1 MILLDPL
8 ARPLIGH
15 RGASGSFPEN
25 TMLAFKQ
32 ALREGADSVEF
43 DVRVTADGV
52 PVVIHDATLDRTTDG
67 QGQVAEL
74 PLAAIREFDAGRG
87 ERIPTLAQV
96 LEELAPTPVIVEIK
110 EGEAA
115 PAPDPAPAVTAVIHA
130 AGAGD
135 RVVVGAFGGRSLVA
149 VRKAGLKTTATR
161 WECGVHWLASR
172 VGRAHRAG
180 RYDGFSV
187 SEYSGRLKVIDRRF
201 LTSARS
207 LGKPVHVWTVDDVS
221 DARRLRAMG
230 VAGILT
236 NFPARMRE
244 LSAPR

>member
-43 DVRVTADGV
+43 DVRLTADGV

-87 ERIPTLAQV
+87 ERISTLAQV

-110 EGEAA
+110 EVEAA
-115 PAPDPAPAVTAVIHA
+115 AGVTAVIHA

-149 VRKAGLKTTATR
+149 VRKGGLKSTATR
-161 WECGVHWLASR
+161 WESGLHWLASR
-172 VGRAHRAG
+172 VGRAHHAG
-180 RYDGFSV
+180 SYDGFAV
-187 SEYSGRLKVIDRRF
+187 SEYRGRLKVVDRRF
-201 LTSARS
+201 LRSARS
-207 LGKPVHVWTVDDVS
+207 IGKPVHVWTVDDVS

-244 LSAPR
+244 VFAPR

>member
-43 DVRVTADGV
+43 DVRLTADGV

-87 ERIPTLAQV
+87 EQIPTLAQV

-110 EGEAA
+110 EVEAA
-115 PAPDPAPAVTAVIHA
+115 PAPGPAVTAVIHA

-149 VRKAGLKTTATR
+149 VRKGGLKTTATR
-161 WECGVHWLASR
+161 WESGLHWLASR
-172 VGRAHRAG
+172 VGRAHHSG
-180 RYDGFSV
+180 SYDAFAV
-187 SEYSGRLKVIDRRF
+187 SEYSGRLKVVDQRF

-207 LGKPVHVWTVDDVS
+207 LGKPVHVWTVDDVA

-244 LSAPR
+244 AFAPR

>member
-32 ALREGADSVEF
+32 ALLEGADSVEF

-74 PLAAIREFDAGRG
+74 PLAAVREFDAGRG

-110 EGEAA
+110 EVEA
-115 PAPDPAPAVTAVIHA
+115 APAVTAVIHA
-130 AGAGD
+130 AGASD

-201 LTSARS
+201 
-207 LGKPVHVWTVDDVS
+207 
-221 DARRLRAMG
+221 
-230 VAGILT
+230 
-236 NFPARMRE
+236 
-244 LSAPR
+244 

>member
-110 EGEAA
+110 EGEAD
-115 PAPDPAPAVTAVIHA
+115 PDPDPAPAVTAVIRA
-130 AGAGD
+130 AGASD
-135 RVVVGAFGGRSLVA
+135 RVVVGAFGGRSLIA
-149 VRKAGLKTTATR
+149 VRKGGLKTTATR
-161 WECGVHWLASR
+161 WESGLHWLASR

-180 RYDGFSV
+180 RYDGFAV
-187 SEYSGRLKVIDRRF
+187 SEYSGLLKVVDRRF
-201 LTSARS
+201 LRSARS

-244 LSAPR
+244 LSAPQ

>member
-25 TMLAFKQ
+25 TMLAFKE
-32 ALREGADSVEF
+32 ALREGADGVEF
-43 DVRVTADGV
+43 DVRLTADGV
-52 PVVIHDATLDRTTDG
+52 AVVIHDATLDRTTDG

-74 PLAAIREFDAGRG
+74 PLAAIRDFDAGRG

-96 LEELAPTPVIVEIK
+96 LEELAPTPVVVEIK
-110 EGEAA
+110 EVEAA
-115 PAPDPAPAVTAVIHA
+115 PVVTAVIQA

-149 VRKAGLKTTATR
+149 VRNAGLNTTATR
-161 WECGVHWLASR
+161 WESGLHWLASR
-172 VGRAHRAG
+172 VGLAHHRG
-180 RYDGFSV
+180 RYDGFAV
-187 SEYSGRLKVIDRRF
+187 SEYSGHLRVVDRRF
-201 LTSARS
+201 LRSARS

-244 LSAPR
+244 LFAPR

>member
-8 ARPLIGH
+8 AHPLIGH

-43 DVRVTADGV
+43 DVRLTADGV

-74 PLAAIREFDAGRG
+74 PLSAIREFDAGRG
-87 ERIPTLAQV
+87 ERILTLAQV

-110 EGEAA
+110 EVEA
-115 PAPDPAPAVTAVIHA
+115 APAVTAVIHA

-149 VRKAGLKTTATR
+149 VRKGGLKSTATR
-161 WECGVHWLASR
+161 WESGLHWLASR
-172 VGRAHRAG
+172 VGRAHHAG
-180 RYDGFSV
+180 SYDGFAV
-187 SEYSGRLKVIDRRF
+187 SEYRGRLKVVDRRF
-201 LTSARS
+201 LRSARS
-207 LGKPVHVWTVDDVS
+207 IGKPVHVWTVDDVS

-244 LSAPR
+244 VFASL

>member
-25 TMLAFKQ
+25 TMLAFRQ

-43 DVRVTADGV
+43 DVRLTADGV

-110 EGEAA
+110 EVEAA
-115 PAPDPAPAVTAVIHA
+115 PAPAPAVTAVIHA

-149 VRKAGLKTTATR
+149 VRKGGLKTTATR
-161 WECGVHWLASR
+161 WEAGMHWFASR
-172 VGRAHRAG
+172 VGHAHHAG
-180 RYDGFSV
+180 RYDGFAV
-187 SEYSGRLKVIDRRF
+187 SEYYGRLKVVDRRF
-201 LTSARS
+201 LRSARS
-207 LGKPVHVWTVDDVS
+207 LGKPVHVWTVDEVS

>member
-43 DVRVTADGV
+43 DVRLTADGV
-52 PVVIHDATLDRTTDG
+52 PVVIHDATLDRTTEG

-96 LEELAPTPVIVEIK
+96 LEELAPTPVVVEIK
-110 EGEAA
+110 EVEA
-115 PAPDPAPAVTAVIHA
+115 APAVTAVIHA

-135 RVVVGAFGGRSLVA
+135 RVVVGAFGRRSLVA

-161 WECGVHWLASR
+161 WESGLHWLASR
-172 VGRAHRAG
+172 VGHAHHAG
-180 RYDGFSV
+180 RYDGFAV
-187 SEYSGRLKVIDRRF
+187 PEYSGRLKVVDRRF
-201 LTSARS
+201 LTAAHS

-230 VAGILT
+230 VAGIFT